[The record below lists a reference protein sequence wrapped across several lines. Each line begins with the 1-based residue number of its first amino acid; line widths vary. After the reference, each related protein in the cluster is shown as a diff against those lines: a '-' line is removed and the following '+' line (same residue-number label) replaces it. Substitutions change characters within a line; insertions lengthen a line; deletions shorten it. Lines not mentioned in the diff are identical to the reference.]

1 MKVADG
7 QALVTPFASRHS
19 GPMTGLAEP
28 DFTIG
33 IEEEYLLVNRDSR
46 DLVQDPPEDILQT
59 CTDRLGEQVSA
70 EYLRC
75 QVEVGTKVCTSG
87 AEARHDLVRLRRCVI
102 DAAAA
107 HGLAPIAAAH
117 HPFAK
122 WREQARTDKPRY
134 NELAENLR
142 SVAERMLICGMH
154 VHIGVG
160 DESARIDTMNQLTYF
175 LPHIL
180 ALTCS
185 SPFFEANDTGLACH
199 RLSIFDAMPRSGLPP
214 RFDGWQDYQS
224 SVGALVEAGV
234 LEDATKVWW
243 DLRPSHKYPTI
254 EVRICDVC
262 PRLDDAVAVACLLRC
277 LARFLHRLRSGNQR
291 WRIYERFLVDEN
303 RWRAQRYGVSGS
315 LIDFGKREMVPYAD
329 LLADLLDLVAPDA
342 AHFGCEAELQR
353 LTQIATDG
361 ASSDRQRAV
370 RDTALLE
377 GRSENDALRAVVD
390 HLVEET
396 AQF

>member
-1 MKVADG
+1 
-7 QALVTPFASRHS
+7 
-19 GPMTGLAEP
+19 MTSDTEP

-33 IEEEYLLVNRDSR
+33 IEEEYLLVDRNTR
-46 DLVQDPPEDILQT
+46 DLVQDPPSDVMQR
-59 CTDRLGEQVSA
+59 CTDHLDEQVSA

-75 QVEVGTKVCTSG
+75 QIEVGTKVCTSG
-87 AEARHDLVRLRRCVI
+87 TQARDDLARLRRCVI
-102 DAAAA
+102 DAAGA

-142 SVAERMLICGMH
+142 SVAERMLISGMH

-160 DESARIDTMNQLTYF
+160 DEAARIDTMNQLTYF
-175 LPHIL
+175 LPHVL

-185 SPFFEANDTGLACH
+185 SPFFEGVDTGLACH
-199 RLSIFDAMPRSGLPP
+199 RLTIFDAMPRSGLPP

-234 LEDATKVWW
+234 LEDATKIWW

-315 LIDFGKREMVPYAD
+315 LIDFGKRQMVPYPE
-329 LLADLLDLVAPDA
+329 LLADMLELVAPDA
-342 AHFGCEAELQR
+342 AHFGCEAELER
-353 LTQIATDG
+353 LTNITTG
-361 ASSDRQRAV
+361 GSSSDRQRAIHSAASETGA
-370 RDTALLE
+370 DKHEALQ
-377 GRSENDALRAVVD
+377 AVVD
-390 HLVEET
+390 HLIEET
-396 AQF
+396 ADFQLQP

>member
-1 MKVADG
+1 MKSD
-7 QALVTPFASRHS
+7 S
-19 GPMTGLAEP
+19 EP

-33 IEEEYLLVNRDSR
+33 IEEEYLLVDRATR
-46 DLVQDPPEDILQT
+46 DLVQNPPNDIMRH
-59 CTDRLGEQVSA
+59 CSEHLGDQVSA

-75 QVEVGTKVCTSG
+75 QIEVGTTVCTSG
-87 AEARHDLVRLRRCVI
+87 AQARDDLARLRRCVI
-102 DAAAA
+102 DAANP
-107 HGLAPIAAAH
+107 HGLAPVAAAH

-160 DESARIDTMNQLTYF
+160 DEAARIDTMNQLTYF
-175 LPHIL
+175 LPHVL

-185 SPFFEANDTGLACH
+185 SPFFEGDDTGLACH

-262 PRLDDAVAVACLLRC
+262 PRLDDAIAVACLLRC

-303 RWRAQRYGVSGS
+303 RWRAQRYGVSSS
-315 LIDFGKREMVPYAD
+315 LIDFGKRQMVPYAD
-329 LLADLLDLVAPDA
+329 LLDDLLDLVALDA
-342 AHFGCEAELQR
+342 AHFGCEADLQR
-353 LTQIATDG
+353 LTHIARDG
-361 ASSDRQRAV
+361 ASSDRQRTV
-370 RDTALLE
+370 RDGALARGDVE
-377 GRSENDALRAVVD
+377 RDALNAVVD
-390 HLVEET
+390 HLIEET
-396 AQF
+396 ATF

>member
-1 MKVADG
+1 
-7 QALVTPFASRHS
+7 
-19 GPMTGLAEP
+19 MTSPTEP

-33 IEEEYLLVNRDSR
+33 IEEEYLLVDRTSR
-46 DLVQDPPEDILQT
+46 DLVQDPPADVMQH
-59 CTDRLGEQVSA
+59 CTDQLGEQVSA

-75 QVEVGTKVCTSG
+75 QIEIGTNICTSG
-87 AEARHDLVRLRRCVI
+87 AQARDELARLRRCVI
-102 DAAAA
+102 DAALP
-107 HGLAPIAAAH
+107 HNLAPVAAAH

-142 SVAERMLICGMH
+142 SVAERMLISGMH

-160 DESARIDTMNQLTYF
+160 DEAARIDTMNQLTYF
-175 LPHIL
+175 LPHVL

-185 SPFFEANDTGLACH
+185 SPFFEGIDTGLACH

-214 RFDGWQDYQS
+214 RFDGWQDYRS
-224 SVGALVEAGV
+224 SLSALVEAGV

-243 DLRPSHKYPTI
+243 DLRPSDKYPTI

-303 RWRAQRYGVSGS
+303 RWRAQRYGVGGS
-315 LIDFGKREMVPYAD
+315 LIDFGKRQLVPYAD
-329 LLADLLDLVAPDA
+329 LLADMLELVAPDA
-342 AHFGCEAELQR
+342 DHFGCEAELQR
-353 LTQIATDG
+353 LTGIARDG
-361 ASSDRQRAV
+361 CSSDRQRAV
-370 RDTALLE
+370 RDASLAK
-377 GRSENDALRAVVD
+377 GRSGDEALRAVVD
-390 HLVEET
+390 HLIDET
-396 AQF
+396 ASF